1 LIQNSRRSFVKK
13 LSLILTSLSF
23 SFPGIASLFSTTKKN
38 SIAEKLFNE
47 DFKDDFAAINDRV
60 WIGEKYW
67 AIPMEDWHIKAGR
80 LEFKGNE
87 KFSRVNLLTTV
98 IKKGAGNFTVSTDM
112 GLLNKSNKNT
122 GAAGFSIGIN
132 DALDDDV
139 KAACYYGKSLKAGV
153 STAGNLFIGSKSIP
167 LAKDFDYSDFNLTA
181 VGYHSN
187 NSTQITLS
195 CKSKNSKAI
204 EISYEVNEDI
214 SGLVAL
220 TNNFEQESSER
231 FWFKNL
237 ILKGSKAQAK
247 SQNSFGPILWTM
259 HTLSGKTLC
268 IMAQMPPIG
277 AKDNQKVELF
287 LKLNNSWKNVATQPI
302 DNAAYTAHFSIPGW
316 DSAKDIAYRVVYK
329 NQGKEYNYEGK
340 IRKEPKDRPLQ
351 FGGLTCQE
359 WGGYPYTPLVKNL
372 KKHNPDMLFF
382 SGDQLYEGN
391 GGYRIKREPENAAIL
406 SYLGKWYMFGW
417 AFGDVMRDRPT
428 ICTPDDHDVFQ
439 GNLWGESGKAISIEE
454 RQKNPDALGGYV
466 QTPKMVNV
474 VGKTNCGHLPE
485 PYHSKPLPGGIK
497 TWHTHLVY
505 GNVSFAIISD
515 RMFKSGPELIREAEG
530 RLDHIKEPLQPNQLE
545 DPKLELLGN
554 LQMEFLE
561 HWVNDW
567 NGSNMKVLL
576 SQTLFC
582 NVGTHHGNDKM
593 FLYGDMDSGGWP
605 KQKRDEVIR
614 LIRKANAFHINGD
627 QHLPF
632 IVQYSVDEPRDAGYT
647 FCTPAISTGYIRW
660 GEPDIVKA
668 PYTHR
673 PPHGLP
679 NTGIYK
685 DVFGNTNYIYAVG
698 NPNDNYQSSNRYQR
712 AQNKASG
719 FGLITF
725 NTAERTITI
734 NAYRFLAD
742 KENPTENDRFPGWP
756 LTISQSDNDGRKHVG
771 YLPSLSISKPHQV
784 VKIINEK
791 NNELIKALR
800 IKGTAYQPEVF
811 INGIYTI
818 LIGEGK
824 SIKSVK
830 GIKSSAEK
838 NSKVIMVDV

>member
-1 LIQNSRRSFVKK
+1 HLI
-13 LSLILTSLSF
+13 
-23 SFPGIASLFSTTKKN
+23 
-38 SIAEKLFNE
+38 
-47 DFKDDFAAINDRV
+47 
-60 WIGEKYW
+60 
-67 AIPMEDWHIKAGR
+67 
-80 LEFKGNE
+80 
-87 KFSRVNLLTTV
+87 
-98 IKKGAGNFTVSTDM
+98 
-112 GLLNKSNKNT
+112 
-122 GAAGFSIGIN
+122 
-132 DALDDDV
+132 
-139 KAACYYGKSLKAGV
+139 
-153 STAGNLFIGSKSIP
+153 
-167 LAKDFDYSDFNLTA
+167 
-181 VGYHSN
+181 
-187 NSTQITLS
+187 
-195 CKSKNSKAI
+195 
-204 EISYEVNEDI
+204 
-214 SGLVAL
+214 
-220 TNNFEQESSER
+220 
-231 FWFKNL
+231 
-237 ILKGSKAQAK
+237 
-247 SQNSFGPILWTM
+247 
-259 HTLSGKTLC
+259 
-268 IMAQMPPIG
+268 
-277 AKDNQKVELF
+277 
-287 LKLNNSWKNVATQPI
+287 
-302 DNAAYTAHFSIPGW
+302 
-316 DSAKDIAYRVVYK
+316 
-329 NQGKEYNYEGK
+329 
-340 IRKEPKDRPLQ
+340 
-351 FGGLTCQE
+351 
-359 WGGYPYTPLVKNL
+359 
-372 KKHNPDMLFF
+372 
-382 SGDQLYEGN
+382 
-391 GGYRIKREPENAAIL
+391 
-406 SYLGKWYMFGW
+406 
-417 AFGDVMRDRPT
+417 
-428 ICTPDDHDVFQ
+428 
-439 GNLWGESGKAISIEE
+439 
-454 RQKNPDALGGYV
+454 
-466 QTPKMVNV
+466 
-474 VGKTNCGHLPE
+474 
-485 PYHSKPLPGGIK
+485 
-497 TWHTHLVY
+497 Y

-515 RMFKSGPELIREAEG
+515 RMFKSGPELIRAGEG

-660 GEPDIVKA
+660 GEPDIAKV
-668 PYTHR
+668 PFTHR

-698 NPNDNYQSSNRYQR
+698 NPKDNYQSSNRYQR

-725 NTAERTITI
+725 NTTERTITI

-771 YLPSLSISKPHQV
+771 YLPTLSISKPHQV
-784 VKIINEK
+784 VKIINEE
-791 NNELIKALR
+791 NNELIKAFR

-824 SIKSVK
+824 TIKSVK